1 MDGAAGDV
9 DLCSFQSLIAFVDVD
24 GAAGDSEVGIAVHAV
39 VAGADGEAAVMD
51 GNAVVGVDRVVSRID
66 VKAAAVDSQ
75 VLPGLQ
81 AFGADGGVAVI
92 GGGVVK
98 LVPIKSHCRV
108 EGEVSVLAD
117 GHFGAVRCGSIGRCG
132 GEFRRLH
139 CTVSRRFGHFRRLRC
154 TVSCLRIAAHFGRL
168 CAARHPSAAT
178 AAEHHRVGMIRTVFC
193 PTTAED
199 GEVTA
204 VDGQVGFGLDAVAG
218 GGDGVGA
225 AVNLH
230 PALICVLSV
239 AGLDAVLFGGEV
251 EGAVQD
257 ADRIVAAQRVADRG
271 DVVGAA
277 GDHEVV
283 ISGDAVFIV
292 AGCGECTAAV
302 EDQIVLAEQRR
313 VRVVIVLGIGGAV
326 CQGVFAVRGQG
337 DLHLIRVAHQ
347 NRAAVRAGNRY
358 SVQHQLHLVGIARV
372 DDDLP
377 VGELPAQDVAAF
389 PADGDGRAADGDAG
403 AVRFCA
409 VPGQGD
415 EGGAAF
421 IVAVIQLVVGVGI
434 GFP

>member
-9 DLCSFQSLIAFVDVD
+9 DLCSFQSLVAFVDVD
-24 GAAGDSEVGIAVHAV
+24 GAAGDSEVGVAVHAV

-81 AFGADGGVAVI
+81 AFGADGGVAVV

-108 EGEVSVLAD
+108 EGEVSALAD

-178 AAEHHRVGMIRTVFC
+178 AAEHHRVGMIRTVFR
-193 PTTAED
+193 PTTVED

-230 PALICVLSV
+230 PALICVLDV
-239 AGLDAVLFGGEV
+239 AGLDAVLFRGEI

-257 ADRIVAAQRVADRG
+257 ADRVVAAQGMADRG

-313 VRVVIVLGIGGAV
+313 VRVVIVLGIGGTV

-347 NRAAVRAGNRY
+347 NRAAVRADNRY

-421 IVAVIQLVVGVGI
+421 IVAVIQLIVGVGI